1 MARLSMHRI
10 VASDGYAVECSLY
23 EPFDRRAPRAVVVV
37 NSGAGIP
44 RTLYESFASWLAD
57 CGMTTIT
64 YDYRGIG
71 GSRGRSIRRLEASI
85 RDWGSK
91 DCAAVLDW
99 MRRRFPDA
107 VIHVVAHSIGGVV
120 TGFVSNPPQIGR
132 MVLVS
137 PHIGYWGDYARDAR
151 RRMFVLWHVL
161 MPAVTRMAGYFPG
174 RKFGLP
180 EDLPFDVALEW
191 GRRRLRPA
199 RLARPRA
206 ASGKEAGSPPN
217 DLSPRVEA
225 SVLTIRPSDDPFATE
240 PAMHRV
246 EEFLAGC
253 SFSDFPIEAAAG
265 ERPLGHLGFFSKASR
280 EGPWRVARGWLA
292 SGTIATN

>member
-1 MARLSMHRI
+1 MHRI
-10 VASDGYAVECSLY
+10 VAADGYAVECSLY
-23 EPFDRRAPRAVVVV
+23 EPFDRRAPGAVVVV

-57 CGMTTIT
+57 CGMPTIT

-71 GSRGRSIRRLEASI
+71 GSRGRSIRGLEASI

-137 PHIGYWGDYARDAR
+137 PHIGYWGDYARAAR

-161 MPAVTRMAGYFPG
+161 MPVVTRMAGYFPG

-191 GRRRLRPA
+191 GRRRVRPG
-199 RLARPRA
+199 RLAPGSRP
-206 ASGKEAGSPPN
+206 EP
-217 DLSPRVEA
+217 LPRVA
-225 SVLTIRPSDDPFATE
+225 APVLAIRPSDDPFATE
-240 PAMHRV
+240 PAMRRV
-246 EEFLAGC
+246 EEFLARC
-253 SFSDFPIEAAAG
+253 SFSDFPIDAAAG
-265 ERPLGHLGFFSKASR
+265 ERALGHLGFFSKASR
-280 EGPWRVARGWLA
+280 EGPWQVARRWLT
-292 SGTIATN
+292 SGTLAAN

>member
-1 MARLSMHRI
+1 MARLSLHRI

-23 EPFDRRAPRAVVVV
+23 EPFDRRPPHAVVVV

-71 GSRGRSIRRLEASI
+71 GSRGHSIRGLEASI

-99 MRRRFPDA
+99 MKRRFPDA

-137 PHIGYWGDYARDAR
+137 PHIGYWADYARAAR

-191 GRRRLRPA
+191 GRRRLRPG
-199 RLARPRA
+199 RLAARARPA
-206 ASGKEAGSPPN
+206 
-217 DLSPRVEA
+217 LPRVEA

-246 EEFLAGC
+246 EEFFAQC
-253 SFSDFPIEAAAG
+253 RFSDFPIDAATGRA
-265 ERPLGHLGFFSKASR
+265 LGHFGFFSKSSR
-280 EGPWRVARGWLA
+280 EGPWQVARGWLA
-292 SGTIATN
+292 SGTIAIEGTR

>member
-1 MARLSMHRI
+1 MHRI
-10 VASDGYAVECSLY
+10 VAADGFAIECSLY
-23 EPFDRRAPRAVVVV
+23 EPFDRRAPPAVVVI

-57 CGMTTIT
+57 CGLSTIT

-71 GSRGRSIRRLEASI
+71 GSRGRSIRGLEASI

-91 DCAAVLDW
+91 DCAAALDW
-99 MRRRFPDA
+99 MKHRFPDA
-107 VIHVVAHSIGGVV
+107 VVHVVAHSIGGVV

-137 PHIGYWGDYARDAR
+137 PHIGYWGDYAPSAR
-151 RRMFVLWHVL
+151 WRMFVLWHVL

-191 GRRRLRPA
+191 GRRRLRPGREQA
-199 RLARPRA
+199 
-206 ASGKEAGSPPN
+206 
-217 DLSPRVEA
+217 PRVEA

-240 PAMHRV
+240 SAMHRV
-246 EEFLAGC
+246 EEFFTRC
-253 SFSDFPIEAAAG
+253 RFSDFPIAVAG
-265 ERPLGHLGFFSKASR
+265 ERPLGHLGFFSKSSR
-280 EGPWRVARGWLA
+280 EGPWQVARGWLT
-292 SGTIATN
+292 SGSIMN

>member
-10 VASDGYAVECSLY
+10 VAADGYAVECSLY
-23 EPFDRRAPRAVVVV
+23 EPFDRRAPGAVVVV

-71 GSRGRSIRRLEASI
+71 GSRGRSIRGLEASI
-85 RDWGSK
+85 QDWGSK

-99 MRRRFPDA
+99 MKRRFPDA
-107 VIHVVAHSIGGVV
+107 VIHVLAHSIGGVV

-137 PHIGYWGDYARDAR
+137 PHIGYWGDYARAAR

-191 GRRRLRPA
+191 GRMRLRRGRRAPGS
-199 RLARPRA
+199 REEIVPRI
-206 ASGKEAGSPPN
+206 
-217 DLSPRVEA
+217 DA

-246 EEFLAGC
+246 EEFFARC
-253 SFSDFPIEAAAG
+253 RFSDFPIDAG
-265 ERPLGHLGFFSKASR
+265 SGGRPLGHLGFFSKSSR
-280 EGPWRVARGWLA
+280 EGPWQVARGWLA
-292 SGTIATN
+292 SGTIAAN

>member
-1 MARLSMHRI
+1 MARLSTHRI
-10 VASDGYAVECSLY
+10 ATADGYAIDCSLY
-23 EPFDRRAPRAVVVV
+23 EPFERRAPPAVVVI

-71 GSRGRSIRRLEASI
+71 GSRGRSIRGLEASI
-85 RDWGSK
+85 QDWGSK

-99 MRRRFPDA
+99 MKRRFPDA

-137 PHIGYWGDYARDAR
+137 PHIGYWGDYARAAR

-191 GRRRLRPA
+191 GRMRLRRERRAPGS
-199 RLARPRA
+199 REEIVPRI
-206 ASGKEAGSPPN
+206 
-217 DLSPRVEA
+217 EA

-246 EEFLAGC
+246 EEFFARC
-253 SFSDFPIEAAAG
+253 RFSDFPIDAG
-265 ERPLGHLGFFSKASR
+265 GRPLGHLGFFSKSSR
-280 EGPWRVARGWLA
+280 EGPWQVARGWLA
-292 SGTIATN
+292 SGRIAAN

>member
-1 MARLSMHRI
+1 MARLSVHRI
-10 VASDGYAVECSLY
+10 VAADGYAIECSLY
-23 EPFDRRAPRAVVVV
+23 EPFDRRAPPAVVVI

-64 YDYRGIG
+64 YDDFAIG
-71 GSRGRSIRRLEASI
+71 GSRGRSIRGLEASI

-99 MRRRFPDA
+99 MKRRFPDA
-107 VIHVVAHSIGGVV
+107 AIHVVAHSIGGVV

-191 GRRRLRPA
+191 GRRRLRPG
-199 RLARPRA
+199 RLAP
-206 ASGKEAGSPPN
+206 GSREELVPPV
-217 DLSPRVEA
+217 DA

-240 PAMHRV
+240 RAMRRV
-246 EEFLAGC
+246 EEFLGRC
-253 SFSDFPIEAAAG
+253 RFSDFPIDAG
-265 ERPLGHLGFFSKASR
+265 ASGHPLGHLGFFSKSSR
-280 EGPWRVARGWLA
+280 EGPWQVARGWLA
-292 SGTIATN
+292 SGTIVAN

>member
-1 MARLSMHRI
+1 MHRI
-10 VASDGYAVECSLY
+10 VAADGFAIECSLY
-23 EPFDRRAPRAVVVV
+23 EPLDRRAPPAVVVI

-57 CGMTTIT
+57 CGLSTIT

-71 GSRGRSIRRLEASI
+71 GSRGRSIRGLEASI

-99 MRRRFPDA
+99 MKHRFPDA
-107 VIHVVAHSIGGVV
+107 VVHVVAHSIGGVV

-137 PHIGYWGDYARDAR
+137 PHIGYWGDYAPSAR
-151 RRMFVLWHVL
+151 WRMFVLWHVL

-174 RKFGLP
+174 RRFGLP

-191 GRRRLRPA
+191 GRRRLRPGRFA
-199 RLARPRA
+199 P
-206 ASGKEAGSPPN
+206 ASRQEQA
-217 DLSPRVEA
+217 PRVEA

-240 PAMHRV
+240 SAMHRV
-246 EEFLAGC
+246 EEFFTRC
-253 SFSDFPIEAAAG
+253 RFSDFPIAVAG
-265 ERPLGHLGFFSKASR
+265 ERPLGHLGFFSKSSR
-280 EGPWRVARGWLA
+280 EGPWQVARGWLT
-292 SGTIATN
+292 SGSIMN

>member
-1 MARLSMHRI
+1 MHRI
-10 VASDGYAVECSLY
+10 VAADGYAVECSLY
-23 EPFDRRAPRAVVVV
+23 EPFDRRAPTAVVVI

-71 GSRGRSIRRLEASI
+71 GSRGRSIRGLEASI

-91 DCAAVLDW
+91 DCAAIFAW
-99 MRRRFPDA
+99 MQRRFPDA
-107 VIHVVAHSIGGVV
+107 VVHVVAHSIGGVV

-137 PHIGYWGDYARDAR
+137 PHIGYWGDYARAAR

-174 RKFGLP
+174 RTFGLP
-180 EDLPFDVALEW
+180 EDLPLGVAMEW
-191 GRRRLRPA
+191 GRRRLLPG
-199 RLARPRA
+199 RLAP
-206 ASGKEAGSPPN
+206 GSPAE
-217 DLSPRVEA
+217 LVPRVEA

-240 PAMHRV
+240 SALHRV
-246 EEFLAGC
+246 QAFLARC
-253 SFSDFPIEAAAG
+253 RFCDFPLDAATG
-265 ERPLGHLGFFSKASR
+265 GRPLGHLGFFSKSSR
-280 EGPWRVARGWLA
+280 EGPWQVARGWLA
-292 SGTIATN
+292 GGTLAAN